1 MSVCWR
7 IPWKLVAILWGR
19 RLKSPQK
26 HFSFLFFQ
34 ANPQP
39 NFMELQHGK
48 MLFRSFFQIRYG
60 YTPSYMFT
68 FLSPCVYWLLCPV
81 GKAGLV
87 SCLEFTFSISLM
99 VVVAWKSIVLCA
111 EPTKICSRHCGM
123 FHFGGVLQQKRRL
136 WYIGSWQ
143 SQIYAIWGVKC
154 PVWMMGV
161 GRVGVCNWPQRKEEH
176 LKFATPT

>member
-7 IPWKLVAILWGR
+7 IPWKLVAILWGCR
-19 RLKSPQK
+19 VKSPLKSIV
-26 HFSFLFFQ
+26 HFQ

-39 NFMELQHGK
+39 KWPNILWNSK
-48 MLFRSFFQIRYG
+48 LFRSFFQIRYY

-68 FLSPCVYWLLCPV
+68 FCPHVSIGLCELVPLFFLFFFFLV

-111 EPTKICSRHCGM
+111 EPTEICSRHRG
-123 FHFGGVLQQKRRL
+123 GGVF
-136 WYIGSWQ
+136 IF
-143 SQIYAIWGVKC
+143 WGC
-154 PVWMMGV
+154 SL
-161 GRVGVCNWPQRKEEH
+161 RKEGFGILGVDSHIFMLFEGSSV
-176 LKFATPT
+176 LFGWWG